1 MKRILVALLLLTL
14 AAPAWAGWD
23 EGVAAYERGDYATA
37 LREFQVLAE
46 QGHAKAQNKLGL
58 MYDDGQGVPQDYVE
72 AVKWYRK
79 AAAQDHATAQFN
91 LGFMYDDGQGV
102 PQDYAEAV
110 KWYRRAAE
118 QGHAKAQN
126 NLGLMYDDGQGVP
139 QDYVEAHMWY
149 NLAASGLPPGEDR
162 AKNRDIVAKLMTPAQ
177 IAEAQ
182 RLASEWMAAFEK
194 RKKK

>member
-1 MKRILVALLLLTL
+1 MKRVTAFAVLLVVL
-14 AAPAWAGWD
+14 AAPAWAGLL
-23 EGVAAYERGDYATA
+23 EGMVAFKRGDYATA
-37 LREFQVLAE
+37 LRELRPLAV
-46 QGHAKAQNKLGL
+46 QGHAGAQYNLGV
-58 MYDDGQGVPQDYVE
+58 MYVNGQGVPQDDAE

-91 LGFMYDDGQGV
+91 LGF
-102 PQDYAEAV
+102 
-110 KWYRRAAE
+110 
-118 QGHAKAQN
+118 
-126 NLGLMYDDGQGVP
+126 MYDDGQGVP